1 MDYGEFILV
10 VANLIKFCFPFSLI
24 FAVSAKLYRLAIDF
38 MFNRKV
44 EF

>member
-1 MDYGEFILV
+1 MDYSDFILI
-10 VANLIKFCFPFSLI
+10 VADLIKFCFPISLV